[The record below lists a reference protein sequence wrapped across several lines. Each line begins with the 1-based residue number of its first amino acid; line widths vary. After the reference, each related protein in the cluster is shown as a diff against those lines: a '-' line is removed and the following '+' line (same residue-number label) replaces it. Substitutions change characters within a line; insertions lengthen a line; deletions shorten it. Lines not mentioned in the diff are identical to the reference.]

1 MIKHRFYISGD
12 REDYERFAGLME
24 INMKKSAEKGEVFT
38 EAVYRGAAAAMRAI
52 LLHEAIKTEKDFET
66 FFEDLAFGDYYGD

>member
-1 MIKHRFYISGD
+1 MIRHRFYISGD
-12 REDYERFAGLME
+12 CEDYERFAGLME
-24 INMKKSAEKGEVFT
+24 INMKKRAEKGEVFA

-52 LLHEAIKTEKDFET
+52 LLHEAITTEKDFET

>member
-1 MIKHRFYISGD
+1 MIKHRSYISAEQ
-12 REDYERFAGLME
+12 EDYERAAGLME

-66 FFEDLAFGDYYGD
+66 FFDELAFGDYYGD

>member
-1 MIKHRFYISGD
+1 MIRHRSYISGD
-12 REDYERFAGLME
+12 REDDERCAGLME

-38 EAVYRGAAAAMRAI
+38 EAVYRGAAAALRTV

-66 FFEDLAFGDYYGD
+66 FFEDLAFGDYY

>member
-1 MIKHRFYISGD
+1 MIKHRSYISAEQ
-12 REDYERFAGLME
+12 EDYERAAGLME

-52 LLHEAIKTEKDFET
+52 LLHEVIKTEKDFET
-66 FFEDLAFGDYYGD
+66 FFDELAFGDYYGD